1 MGGGTPHILL
11 TSSSEISTHPILEQS
26 FVSNAPAI
34 VIPISPQRERDPAS
48 AVVTHKVDRVTSSK
62 KGRSFAVFAVQDDN
76 VGSGIAPNCHPERS
90 EGPRKP
96 CRVTQGRLRDAV

>member
-26 FVSNAPAI
+26 FASNAPAI

-48 AVVTHKVDRVTSSK
+48 AVVTHKVDRVTPSE
-62 KGRSFAVFAVQDDN
+62 KGRSFAVFAAQDDN
-76 VGSGIAPNCHPERS
+76 AGTGVALIVIPSVARDPSKTPAS
-90 EGPRKP
+90 RKF
-96 CRVTQGRLRDAV
+96 REDDL